1 MNYLLEIN
9 AFERKMRESPLPIA
23 AQLMWYKLMQ
33 FCNRLRWPETF
44 QLDTARLSELM
55 VGSSKH
61 TVIEARRA
69 LIEAG
74 FLEFKPGSKKCLST
88 YKLISQI
95 SVEPVEPEPLP
106 EEPTDTEFLEVDGG
120 SNDIR
125 CYFGFTEDT
134 EAELHKIA
142 SLLYQEFLPDKR
154 PSADDERRVFLYCM
168 EQIGQ
173 GADRKI
179 EFPERRKELLAYA
192 FGVARTNGSLNWGY
206 IDGIYRNFHER
217 GIQTV
222 EDAYRYD
229 GLRAKK
235 NGLQG

>member
-33 FCNRLRWPETF
+33 FCNGLRWPETF

-74 FLEFKPGSKKCLST
+74 FLEFKPGSKKCPST

-95 SVEPVEPEPLP
+95 SVEAVEPELPP

-125 CYFGFTEDT
+125 RYFGFTEDT

-222 EDAYRYD
+222 EDAYMYD
-229 GLRAKK
+229 GLRVKK

>member
-33 FCNRLRWPETF
+33 FCNGLRWPETF

-61 TVIEARRA
+61 TVIDARRA

-74 FLEFKPGSKKCLST
+74 FLEFKPGSKKCPST

-125 CYFGFTEDT
+125 RYFGFTEHT

-154 PSADDERRVFLYCM
+154 PSADDERRVFLCCM

>member
-33 FCNRLRWPETF
+33 FCNGLRWPETF
-44 QLDTARLSELM
+44 QLDNERLQKLM
-55 VGSSKH
+55 AGLSPPTIRMS
-61 TVIEARRA
+61 RQQ
-69 LIEAG
+69 LIQAG
-74 FLEFKPGSKKCLST
+74 FISFQPGTKGKPST

-95 SVEPVEPEPLP
+95 GVEPVELEPLQ
-106 EEPTDTEFLEVDGG
+106 EDPTDTEFLEVDGG

-125 CYFGFTEDT
+125 RYFGFTKDT

-168 EQIGQ
+168 EQIGR
-173 GADRKI
+173 GADCKI

>member
-33 FCNRLRWPETF
+33 FCNGLRWPETF

-61 TVIEARRA
+61 TVIDARRA

-74 FLEFKPGSKKCLST
+74 FLEFKPGSKKCPST
-88 YKLISQI
+88 YKLISLI

-125 CYFGFTEDT
+125 RYFGFTEDT

-168 EQIGQ
+168 EQIGR
-173 GADRKI
+173 GADCKI
-179 EFPERRKELLAYA
+179 EFPECRKELLAYA

>member
-1 MNYLLEIN
+1 M
-9 AFERKMRESPLPIA
+9 
-23 AQLMWYKLMQ
+23 
-33 FCNRLRWPETF
+33 
-44 QLDTARLSELM
+44 
-55 VGSSKH
+55 
-61 TVIEARRA
+61 
-69 LIEAG
+69 
-74 FLEFKPGSKKCLST
+74 
-88 YKLISQI
+88 
-95 SVEPVEPEPLP
+95 
-106 EEPTDTEFLEVDGG
+106 
-120 SNDIR
+120 
-125 CYFGFTEDT
+125 
-134 EAELHKIA
+134 
-142 SLLYQEFLPDKR
+142 PDKR

-168 EQIGQ
+168 EQIGR
-173 GADRKI
+173 GADCKI

>member
-33 FCNRLRWPETF
+33 FCNGLRWPETF

-74 FLEFKPGSKKCLST
+74 FLEFKPGSKKCPST

-95 SVEPVEPEPLP
+95 SVESVEPEPLP

-229 GLRAKK
+229 ELRAKK

>member
-33 FCNRLRWPETF
+33 FCNGLRWPETF

-74 FLEFKPGSKKCLST
+74 FLEFKPGSKKCPST
-88 YKLISQI
+88 YKLMSQI

>member
-33 FCNRLRWPETF
+33 FCNGLRWPETF

-74 FLEFKPGSKKCLST
+74 FLEFKPGSKKCPST

-179 EFPERRKELLAYA
+179 EFPERRKEMLAYA

>member
-33 FCNRLRWPETF
+33 FCNGLRWPETF

-74 FLEFKPGSKKCLST
+74 LLEFKPGSKKCPST

-125 CYFGFTEDT
+125 RYFGFTEHT

-192 FGVARTNGSLNWGY
+192 FGVARTNGSLNWRY

>member
-33 FCNRLRWPETF
+33 FCNGLRWPETF
-44 QLDTARLSELM
+44 QLDPARLSELM

-74 FLEFKPGSKKCLST
+74 FLEFKPGSKKCPST

-125 CYFGFTEDT
+125 RYFGFTEHT

>member
-33 FCNRLRWPETF
+33 FCNGLRWPETF

-61 TVIEARRA
+61 TVIDARRA

-74 FLEFKPGSKKCLST
+74 FLEFKPGSKKCPST

-106 EEPTDTEFLEVDGG
+106 EEQTDTEFLEVDGG

>member
-33 FCNRLRWPETF
+33 FCNGLRWPETF

-74 FLEFKPGSKKCLST
+74 FLEFKPGSKKCPST

-125 CYFGFTEDT
+125 RYFGFTEHT

>member
-33 FCNRLRWPETF
+33 FCNGLRWPETF

-61 TVIEARRA
+61 TVIDARRA

-74 FLEFKPGSKKCLST
+74 FLEFKPGSKKCPST

>member
-33 FCNRLRWPETF
+33 FCNGLRWPETF

-74 FLEFKPGSKKCLST
+74 FLEFKPGSKKCPST

-95 SVEPVEPEPLP
+95 SVESVEPEPLP

-125 CYFGFTEDT
+125 CYFGFTEHT

>member
-33 FCNRLRWPETF
+33 FCNGIRWPETF

-61 TVIEARRA
+61 TVIDARRA

-74 FLEFKPGSKKCLST
+74 FLEFKPGSKKCPST

-125 CYFGFTEDT
+125 RYFGFTEHT

>member
-33 FCNRLRWPETF
+33 FCNGLRWPETF

-74 FLEFKPGSKKCLST
+74 FLEFKPGSKKCPST

-106 EEPTDTEFLEVDGG
+106 EEPTDTDFLEVDGG

-222 EDAYRYD
+222 DDAYRYD

>member
-9 AFERKMRESPLPIA
+9 AFEQKMRKSPLPIA

-33 FCNRLRWPETF
+33 FCNGLRWPETF

-61 TVIEARRA
+61 TVIDARRA

-74 FLEFKPGSKKCLST
+74 FLEFKPGSKKCPST

-125 CYFGFTEDT
+125 RYFGFTEHT

-154 PSADDERRVFLYCM
+154 PSADDERRVFLYC
-168 EQIGQ
+168 I
-173 GADRKI
+173 
-179 EFPERRKELLAYA
+179 
-192 FGVARTNGSLNWGY
+192 
-206 IDGIYRNFHER
+206 
-217 GIQTV
+217 
-222 EDAYRYD
+222 
-229 GLRAKK
+229 
-235 NGLQG
+235 

>member
-33 FCNRLRWPETF
+33 FCNGLRWPETF

-74 FLEFKPGSKKCLST
+74 FLEFKPGSKKCPST

-95 SVEPVEPEPLP
+95 SVESVEPESLP

-125 CYFGFTEDT
+125 RYFGFTEHT

>member
-44 QLDTARLSELM
+44 QLDTASLSELM

-61 TVIEARRA
+61 TVIDARRA

-74 FLEFKPGSKKCLST
+74 FLEFKPGSKKCPST

-125 CYFGFTEDT
+125 RYFGFTEHT

>member
-33 FCNRLRWPETF
+33 FCNGLRWPETF
-44 QLDTARLSELM
+44 QLDTARLSEMM

-74 FLEFKPGSKKCLST
+74 FLEFKPGSKKCPST

>member
-33 FCNRLRWPETF
+33 FCNGLRWPETF

-74 FLEFKPGSKKCLST
+74 FLEFKPGSKKCPST

-125 CYFGFTEDT
+125 CYFGFTKDT

>member
-33 FCNRLRWPETF
+33 FCNGLRWPETF

-74 FLEFKPGSKKCLST
+74 FLEFKPGSKKCPST

-168 EQIGQ
+168 EQIVQ

>member
-33 FCNRLRWPETF
+33 FCNGLRWPETF

-61 TVIEARRA
+61 TVIDARRA

-74 FLEFKPGSKKCLST
+74 FLEFKPGSKKCPST

-106 EEPTDTEFLEVDGG
+106 EEPTDTEFLEVDVG

-125 CYFGFTEDT
+125 RYFGFTEDT

>member
-33 FCNRLRWPETF
+33 FCNGLRWPETF
-44 QLDTARLSELM
+44 QLDMARLSELM

-74 FLEFKPGSKKCLST
+74 FLEFKPGSKKCPST

>member
-33 FCNRLRWPETF
+33 FCNGLRWPETF

-74 FLEFKPGSKKCLST
+74 FLEFKPGSKKCPST

-229 GLRAKK
+229 GLMAKK

>member
-74 FLEFKPGSKKCLST
+74 FLEFKPGSKKCPST

-125 CYFGFTEDT
+125 CYFGFTKDT

>member
-33 FCNRLRWPETF
+33 FCNGLRWPETF

-74 FLEFKPGSKKCLST
+74 FLEFKPGSKKCPST

-95 SVEPVEPEPLP
+95 SVESVEPEPLP

-168 EQIGQ
+168 KQIGQ

-217 GIQTV
+217 GIRTV

>member
-33 FCNRLRWPETF
+33 FCNGLRWPETF
-44 QLDTARLSELM
+44 QLDTARLSALM

-74 FLEFKPGSKKCLST
+74 FLEFKPGSKKCPST

>member
-33 FCNRLRWPETF
+33 FCNGLRWPETF

-74 FLEFKPGSKKCLST
+74 FLEFKPGSKKCPST

-95 SVEPVEPEPLP
+95 SVESVEPEPLP

-125 CYFGFTEDT
+125 RYFGFTEDT

-217 GIQTV
+217 GIKTV

>member
-33 FCNRLRWPETF
+33 FCNGLRWPETF
-44 QLDTARLSELM
+44 QLDTTRLSELM

-74 FLEFKPGSKKCLST
+74 FLEFKPGSKKCPST

-95 SVEPVEPEPLP
+95 SVEPVEPEPLT

-125 CYFGFTEDT
+125 RYFGFTEGT
-134 EAELHKIA
+134 EAELHKIT

-173 GADRKI
+173 GADCKI

>member
-74 FLEFKPGSKKCLST
+74 FLEFKPGSKKCPST

-95 SVEPVEPEPLP
+95 SVESVEPEPLP

>member
-33 FCNRLRWPETF
+33 FCNGLRWPETF

-74 FLEFKPGSKKCLST
+74 FLEFKPGSKKCPST

-95 SVEPVEPEPLP
+95 SVESVEPEPLP

-134 EAELHKIA
+134 EAELRKIS

>member
-33 FCNRLRWPETF
+33 FCNGLRWPETF

-74 FLEFKPGSKKCLST
+74 FLEFKTGSKKCPST

-95 SVEPVEPEPLP
+95 SVESVEPEPLP

>member
-33 FCNRLRWPETF
+33 FCNGLRWPETF

-74 FLEFKPGSKKCLST
+74 FLEFKPGSKKCPST

-95 SVEPVEPEPLP
+95 SVEPVEPDPLP

-229 GLRAKK
+229 GLRTKK

>member
-33 FCNRLRWPETF
+33 FCNGLRWPETF

-74 FLEFKPGSKKCLST
+74 FLEFKPGGKKCPST

>member
-33 FCNRLRWPETF
+33 FCNGLRWPETF

-74 FLEFKPGSKKCLST
+74 FLEFKPGSKKCPST

-106 EEPTDTEFLEVDGG
+106 EEPTDTDFLEVDGG

>member
-33 FCNRLRWPETF
+33 FCNGLRWPETF

-74 FLEFKPGSKKCLST
+74 FLEFKPGSKKCPST

-154 PSADDERRVFLYCM
+154 PSVDDERRVFLYCM

-222 EDAYRYD
+222 EDAYRYN

>member
-33 FCNRLRWPETF
+33 FCNGLRWPETF

-74 FLEFKPGSKKCLST
+74 FLEFKPGSKKCPST

-106 EEPTDTEFLEVDGG
+106 EEPTDTDFLEVDGG

-125 CYFGFTEDT
+125 RYFGFTEHT

-142 SLLYQEFLPDKR
+142 SLLYQEFLPDKQ

-168 EQIGQ
+168 EQAGQ
-173 GADRKI
+173 GADCKI

-192 FGVARTNGSLNWGY
+192 FSVARTNGSLNWGY

>member
-33 FCNRLRWPETF
+33 FCNGLRWPETF

-61 TVIEARRA
+61 TVIDARRA

-74 FLEFKPGSKKCLST
+74 FLEFKPGSKKCPST

-125 CYFGFTEDT
+125 RYFGFTEHT

-217 GIQTV
+217 GIQTA